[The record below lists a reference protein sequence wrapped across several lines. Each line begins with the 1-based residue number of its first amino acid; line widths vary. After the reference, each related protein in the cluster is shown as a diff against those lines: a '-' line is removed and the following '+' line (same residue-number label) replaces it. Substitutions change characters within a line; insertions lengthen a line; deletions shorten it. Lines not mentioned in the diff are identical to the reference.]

1 MPSLINSNLKA
12 AIEEAMDNM
21 HDTFARTIIAYKD
34 SKRVIIS
41 TNEDYNYLYKNVNGS
56 IEESIRHTIQFD
68 TFKARI
74 LYADKQGQQMVD
86 GDATASIKIER
97 PVGEVRIKVD
107 QIGYNYIK
115 DAKRIEIDGALFYK
129 NSDVRK
135 HGLLSPRYYTYYLS
149 PTDSLEDGE

>member
-1 MPSLINSNLKA
+1 MASLINNNLKA
-12 AIEEAMDNM
+12 AIEQAIDDM
-21 HDTFARTIIAYKD
+21 HETFARSIIAYKD

-56 IEESIRHTIQFD
+56 IEESIQHTVQFD

-74 LYADKQGQQMVD
+74 LYADKQGQQMID
-86 GDATASIKIER
+86 GDATASIKVER
-97 PVGEVRIKVD
+97 PIGEVRIKVD
-107 QIGYNYIK
+107 QAGYDYIK
-115 DAKRIEIDGALFYK
+115 DAKRIEIDGTLFYK

-149 PTDSLEDGE
+149 PTDSLEDSE